1 MSRVIKHLPLWSVA
15 ALLAALD
22 AVLCIQIIQFIYYTQ
37 NARSGSGRMWAETK
51 IGLIALASIPLAFW
65 AVRSYFATRRDMSPP
80 ARFLAR
86 MPLICLGGLLLA
98 YFVVLPLLSYLYA

>member
-1 MSRVIKHLPLWSVA
+1 MSRVIKHLPLWSGA
-15 ALLAALD
+15 ALVAVID
-22 AVLCIQIIQFIYYTQ
+22 AVLCIQIVQLIGYSQ

-51 IGLIALASIPLAFW
+51 IGLIALASISVAFW
-65 AVRSYFATRRDMSPP
+65 AVRSYLGARLEMGPP
-80 ARFLAR
+80 ARSLAR